1 MTPEQ
6 ETLIT
11 RIKEMEDRYQEVTRV
26 LGELDMAIEEYND
39 FKDELA
45 TLKDYMESG
54 QWKKDFESDEAGLV
68 PADPPEKSSPRT
80 ASTTSSPGPTR
91 LSHLQKNLS
100 NSHDLSD

>member
-1 MTPEQ
+1 MTKEQ

-11 RIKEMEDRYQEVTRV
+11 RIKEMEDRYHEVTRV

-54 QWKKDFESDEAGLV
+54 QWQKDFEADEAGLV
-68 PADPPEKSSPRT
+68 PDDLKREVLSEDGLYDLLSGADKIIAFAKESFK
-80 ASTTSSPGPTR
+80 
-91 LSHLQKNLS
+91 
-100 NSHDLSD
+100 

>member
-1 MTPEQ
+1 MSNIDITKQ

-11 RIKEMEDRYQEVTRV
+11 RIKEMEDRYHEVTRV

-54 QWKKDFESDEAGLV
+54 QWQKDFEADEAGLV
-68 PADPPEKSSPRT
+68 PKDLPREILSEDALYDLLSGADKIIAFAKESFAK
-80 ASTTSSPGPTR
+80 
-91 LSHLQKNLS
+91 
-100 NSHDLSD
+100 

>member
-6 ETLIT
+6 ETLIA
-11 RIKEMEDRYQEVTRV
+11 RIKEMEDRYHEVTRV

-54 QWKKDFESDEAGLV
+54 QWKKDFEADEAGLV
-68 PADPPEKSSPRT
+68 PKDLPREVLSEDALYDLLSGADKIIAFAKESFAK
-80 ASTTSSPGPTR
+80 
-91 LSHLQKNLS
+91 
-100 NSHDLSD
+100 

>member
-1 MTPEQ
+1 MTIEQ

-11 RIKEMEDRYQEVTRV
+11 RIKEMEDRYHEVTRV

-54 QWKKDFESDEAGLV
+54 QWKKDFEADEAGLV
-68 PADPPEKSSPRT
+68 PSDLKREVLSEDGLYDLLSGADKIIAFAKESLAK
-80 ASTTSSPGPTR
+80 
-91 LSHLQKNLS
+91 
-100 NSHDLSD
+100 

>member
-11 RIKEMEDRYQEVTRV
+11 RIKEMEDRYHEVTRV

-54 QWKKDFESDEAGLV
+54 QWQKDFEADEAGLV
-68 PADPPEKSSPRT
+68 PKDLPREILSEDGLYDLLSGADKIIAFAKESLAK
-80 ASTTSSPGPTR
+80 
-91 LSHLQKNLS
+91 
-100 NSHDLSD
+100 

>member
-1 MTPEQ
+1 MTKEQ

-11 RIKEMEDRYQEVTRV
+11 RIKEMEDRYHEVTRV

-54 QWKKDFESDEAGLV
+54 QWKKDFEADEAGQV
-68 PADPPEKSSPRT
+68 PSDLKREVLSEDGLYDLLSGADKIIAFAKESLAK
-80 ASTTSSPGPTR
+80 
-91 LSHLQKNLS
+91 
-100 NSHDLSD
+100 

>member
-1 MTPEQ
+1 MTKEQ

-11 RIKEMEDRYQEVTRV
+11 RIKEMEDRYHEVTRV

-54 QWKKDFESDEAGLV
+54 QWKKDFEADEAGLV
-68 PADPPEKSSPRT
+68 PKDLPREILSEDGLYDLLSGADKIIAFAKESFK
-80 ASTTSSPGPTR
+80 
-91 LSHLQKNLS
+91 
-100 NSHDLSD
+100 

>member
-6 ETLIT
+6 ETLIA
-11 RIKEMEDRYQEVTRV
+11 RIKEMEDRYHEVTRV

-54 QWKKDFESDEAGLV
+54 QWKKDFEADEAGLV
-68 PADPPEKSSPRT
+68 PKDLPREVLSEDGLYDLLSRADKIIAFAKESFK
-80 ASTTSSPGPTR
+80 
-91 LSHLQKNLS
+91 
-100 NSHDLSD
+100 

>member
-1 MTPEQ
+1 MTKEK

-11 RIKEMEDRYQEVTRV
+11 RIKEMEDRYHEVTRV

-54 QWKKDFESDEAGLV
+54 QWQKDFEADEAGLV
-68 PADPPEKSSPRT
+68 PKDLPREILSEDGLYDLLSGADKIIEFAKESF
-80 ASTTSSPGPTR
+80 
-91 LSHLQKNLS
+91 K
-100 NSHDLSD
+100 

>member
-1 MTPEQ
+1 MTKEQ

-11 RIKEMEDRYQEVTRV
+11 RIKEMEDRYHEVTRV

-54 QWKKDFESDEAGLV
+54 QWKKDFEADEAGLV
-68 PADPPEKSSPRT
+68 PKDLPREVLSEDGLYDLLSGADKIIAFAKESFK
-80 ASTTSSPGPTR
+80 
-91 LSHLQKNLS
+91 
-100 NSHDLSD
+100 